1 MEESKVGAGPAVAA
15 FGDNVAFR
23 ELVGMEKNVVR
34 S

>member
-15 FGDNVAFR
+15 FGDNGAFR
-23 ELVGMEKNVVR
+23 ALVRMEENVVR